1 MSRALSI
8 NKPGCERAQLA
19 RYLVAG
25 CAAVGTDLLS
35 YALLLHIMWPSFAK
49 AASFVCATTVSYLL
63 NKYWTFKETA
73 HSWSQV
79 TKFATLYGASLCGNV
94 IVNKVVLDSIPMFL
108 PFVARY
114 TFQLAWLMA
123 TAFSTIGNYIG
134 QKYWVF
140 RAKVTTDQ
148 QNLSE
153 GTRHQ
158 LE

>member
-1 MSRALSI
+1 
-8 NKPGCERAQLA
+8 
-19 RYLVAG
+19 
-25 CAAVGTDLLS
+25 
-35 YALLLHIMWPSFAK
+35 
-49 AASFVCATTVSYLL
+49 
-63 NKYWTFKETA
+63 
-73 HSWSQV
+73 
-79 TKFATLYGASLCGNV
+79 
-94 IVNKVVLDSIPMFL
+94 MFF
-108 PFVARY
+108 PFISGH